1 MPRRQCAATLDL
13 YDETYRCDRKRHHGK
28 HRARYTERMY
38 GADELGQYAAKL
50 SGGTLRWRRVRD
62 RRPFGLL

>member
-1 MPRRQCAATLDL
+1 MAKRPCGATLTL
-13 YDETYRCDRKRHHGK
+13 YGETYRCDRKRRHGK

-50 SGGTLRWRRVRD
+50 SGGTLRGRRVHD